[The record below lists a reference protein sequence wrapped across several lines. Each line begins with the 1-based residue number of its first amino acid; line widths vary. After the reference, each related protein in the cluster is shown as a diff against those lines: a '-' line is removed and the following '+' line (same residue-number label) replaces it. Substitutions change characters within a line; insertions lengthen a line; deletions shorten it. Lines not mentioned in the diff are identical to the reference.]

1 MKKIFGITFS
11 ISILL
16 VIACSKT
23 NSSST
28 TTNCSGTQSFTT
40 DVSPI
45 FQSSCAI
52 SGCHASGSSN
62 GPGALIT
69 YQQIY
74 NNRTAIRTAVAN
86 GIMPQSGS
94 LSTTQ
99 KNTLLCWI
107 DNGAISN

>member
-28 TTNCSGTQSFTT
+28 TTNCSGTESFTD

-45 FQSSCAI
+45 FQSSCAL

-62 GPGALIT
+62 GPGVLT
-69 YQQIY
+69 TCQQIY
-74 NNRTAIRTAVAN
+74 NSRRASRTAVAN
-86 GIMPQSGS
+86 GPMPQSGS

-99 KNTLLCWI
+99 KNILLCWI
-107 DNGAISN
+107 DNGAASN